1 MTFPKVNFVSLLAAK
16 SRQLNCKRAVGAAWM
31 VALLCGLSLGQVAAN
46 RAGPLGGPEYW
57 PNPTAG
63 AGISSPISDA
73 TVLPDRPAD
82 LATDLLLRTP
92 TVAEPEMNEKVRQ
105 FAKKFGSKYDISK
118 IGDRGIGKGMNF
130 YNLDKEQALG
140 KELAMEVEQASRL
153 VTDPVV
159 TEYVNRIGQNLVRNS
174 DAKVPFTIKVIDND
188 EVNAFAL
195 PGGFFYVNT
204 GLILAADNEAELAGV
219 MAHEIAHVAARHAT
233 KNQTKGQIWNMAS
246 IPLIFVGGPV
256 GYAIQQAAGLAVPM
270 SFLNSAGMRSGRRTC
285 SAWNTSMRRDMTRE
299 RSCNSS
305 RRLKVKDKHKAN
317 FLAKAFSTHPM
328 TEDRIARA
336 QNEIEALL
344 PDKDQYVVDTSEFQE
359 VKGRL
364 SELISRNRI
373 QTPGNMRPTLRTR
386 TNPDDHPKQEDG
398 NDDKDRPTLKRR
410 TN

>member
-1 MTFPKVNFVSLLAAK
+1 VTFPKVHFVSLLVWITK
-16 SRQLNCKRAVGAAWM
+16 QLNFKPA
-31 VALLCGLSLGQVAAN
+31 VALTWTVTLLGGTALGQ
-46 RAGPLGGPEYW
+46 AGGGGPASMNGPEYW
-57 PNPTAG
+57 PNATEA
-63 AGISSPISDA
+63 AVVSPISGDM
-73 TVLPDRPAD
+73 VLPDRPSDFAM
-82 LATDLLLRTP
+82 DLLLKGP
-92 TVAEPEMNEKVRQ
+92 TVAGPEMDEKVRR
-105 FAKKFGSKYDISK
+105 FAKKFGSKYDIAK
-118 IGDRGIGKGMNF
+118 IGDRSVGKGINF
-130 YNLDKEQALG
+130 YNLDKERALG

-195 PGGFFYVNT
+195 PGGYFFVNT
-204 GLILAADNEAELAGV
+204 GLILAAENESELAGV

-233 KNQTKGQIWNMAS
+233 KNQTKGQIWNLAS

-270 SFLNSAGMRSGRRTC
+270 SFLKFSRDAEREADLLGLEYQYASGYDPG
-285 SAWNTSMRRDMTRE
+285 SFVQFFEKIKM
-299 RSCNSS
+299 
-305 RRLKVKDKHKAN
+305 KDKHKPN

-344 PDKDQYVVDTSEFQE
+344 PDRDQYVVDTSEFQE

-364 SELISRNRI
+364 SELVNRNKI
-373 QTPGNMRPTLRTR
+373 QAPGNMRPTLRTR
-386 TNPDDHPKQEDG
+386 TNPDDRPKQEDG